1 MSKKKLGKILV
12 AVYMAYSVTADLLL
26 LGGIIWLIFN

>member
-1 MSKKKLGKILV
+1 MSKKKLAKILV
-12 AVYMAYSVTADLLL
+12 AVYMAYSVTADFLL

>member
-1 MSKKKLGKILV
+1 MSKKKLWKLLV
-12 AVYMAYSVTADLLL
+12 MLYMAYSVTADLLL

>member
-1 MSKKKLGKILV
+1 MSKKKLGKRLV
-12 AVYMAYSVTADLLL
+12 MLYMAYSITADLLL